1 MPFPNDIC
9 ICNPRPRWTLLT
21 ELNENFHVFLFAFK
35 DSFDP
40 TVWQVANPTLDIMF
54 FGFTTG
60 FGTEEH
66 ALNPTNYEDM
76 RSDQHARFTAQYR
89 TDRINV
95 SEQSL

>member
-1 MPFPNDIC
+1 
-9 ICNPRPRWTLLT
+9 
-21 ELNENFHVFLFAFK
+21 
-35 DSFDP
+35 
-40 TVWQVANPTLDIMF
+40 MF